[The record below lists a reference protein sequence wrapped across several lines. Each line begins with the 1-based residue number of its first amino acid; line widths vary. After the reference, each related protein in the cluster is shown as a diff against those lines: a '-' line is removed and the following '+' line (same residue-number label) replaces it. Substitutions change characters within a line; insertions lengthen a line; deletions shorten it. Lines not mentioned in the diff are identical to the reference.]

1 MVVQTVALA
10 HLVAVP
16 AIHHAIVHHLHHH
29 AQVVQALVAA
39 AALADVLHLV
49 VGDVQEHLNH
59 LHVQVVQV
67 LVAVDALADVLLAAQ
82 EAVQEAVQVDVL
94 AVVVPDVVHHVQAN
108 AKGNALGN
116 VRQVATEGIVAVD
129 ARVDAQAPAPELVFN
144 TVQEDATIH
153 VTIPVLAHVKPT
165 AVWVLVR
172 V

>member
-1 MVVQTVALA
+1 MVVPTVALA
-10 HLVAVP
+10 HLVVVP
-16 AIHHAIVHHLHHH
+16 AIHPAIVHHLHHH
-29 AQVVQALVAA
+29 AQVVQALVAV

-59 LHVQVVQV
+59 LHVQDVQAP
-67 LVAVDALADVLLAAQ
+67 VAVVALAVALLDVQADALAG
-82 EAVQEAVQVDVL
+82 VQVG
-94 AVVVPDVVHHVQAN
+94 AQVVVALVAARLALENVKVSVPDSVP
-108 AKGNALGN
+108 
-116 VRQVATEGIVAVD
+116 QVATEGIVAVD
-129 ARVDAQAPAPELVFN
+129 ARVDAQVPAPELVFN